1 MCSSWNNRG
10 IKIYLLLNYEICNKV
25 QFYTYLLLIFDYIWF
40 WLLPLSFH
48 DFCVTIISIFLEL
61 LLYSF
66 FFFLAKEP
74 QCILP
79 FHPIKSEKVPAASGI
94 PKMPVPCKN
103 LQFCRQILW
112 ILPEVTLQEQ
122 IHLKE
127 TRHQCEKLIF
137 TKTDTTCLL
146 FCFLR
151 FNSENKLVLW

>member
-1 MCSSWNNRG
+1 MGSHRNN
-10 IKIYLLLNYEICNKV
+10 NN
-25 QFYTYLLLIFDYIWF
+25 QH
-40 WLLPLSFH
+40 P
-48 DFCVTIISIFLEL
+48 
-61 LLYSF
+61 
-66 FFFLAKEP
+66 AKEP

-151 FNSENKLVLW
+151 FNSENKLVL